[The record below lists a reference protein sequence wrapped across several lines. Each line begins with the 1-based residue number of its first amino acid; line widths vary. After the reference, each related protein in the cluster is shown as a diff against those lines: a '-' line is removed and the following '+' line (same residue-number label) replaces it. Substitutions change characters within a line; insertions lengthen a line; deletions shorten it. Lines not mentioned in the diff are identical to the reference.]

1 MADKDFR
8 VKLGLHVGANAY
20 IEGNITSVDLVQM
33 NVASPATVG
42 GTGQLAWNIDEN
54 TLDLGMNANTTLQ
67 IGQEQYFYV
76 KNQTGSLIPNRTAVM
91 AAGTVGMSG
100 RIKVAP
106 ALANNSVPSKYI
118 IGITTEDIPDGGDGF
133 VTTFGK
139 IRKVDTSMFVNGD
152 ILYADPA
159 VPGGLSN
166 TVPIAPNNIVTLAIV
181 VNSDN
186 TNGELFVRPT
196 YGSSLFEDE
205 STYLRNIQDGQAIV
219 YVSANARFENKNV
232 AAASSNS
239 FATISVSGQSNV
251 VADSSSDILTIAAGS
266 GISITTDATTDTIT
280 ITNTGGGGA
289 GLIAGDYV
297 VRATKQGGS
306 QTINNGADTVVTFA
320 DDFDP
325 QGWFASDKF
334 QPTVAGYYTLYA
346 QVWWDAGSITNN
358 QNNIQFRKNGT
369 TQLAIVQDQIVTG
382 AGYAQTISTITYFNG
397 TTDYVEV
404 TAYTGN
410 TTSQNIN
417 SSGNGTFF
425 TAALYAYGDA
435 ANSWVNANDYTTL
448 LSARSNDFNTLQ
460 TAYAND
466 YATLL
471 AARSNDYSTLLTAQA
486 NDYSTLLTA
495 QANDYNTLLTA
506 RSNDYSTLISAQ
518 ANDFNTLLTARSNDF
533 STLQAAYANDFALYS
548 SIKTFNTFSVAGQS
562 DVVADSFGDTVTLVA
577 GSGITITTNPTTD
590 TITFAS
596 TGGGGGSSNSFSA
609 IAVSGQ
615 STISAQ
621 TNTTLN
627 ISAGSNIILTT
638 DASSNTLTISA
649 TGGGGGGG
657 VTWLSSSSNY
667 TVSSGQGVFAN
678 TQATSWTLT
687 LPASPTTGDTIY
699 IIDSGEYFDTNPLT
713 VNRNGKTIMYRS
725 EDLILD
731 VKNIS
736 LFLVYTGADWRIG

>member
-42 GTGQLAWNIDEN
+42 GAGQLAWNINDN

-186 TNGELFVRPT
+186 NNGELFVRPT

-239 FATISVSGQSNV
+239 FTTISVSGQSNV
-251 VADSSSDILTIAAGS
+251 VADSSSDTLTLAAGS

-297 VRATKQGGS
+297 VRATKQGGA
-306 QTINNGADTVVTFA
+306 QTVTNGADAVVTFG

-325 QGWFASDKF
+325 QGWFASNKF
-334 QPTVAGYYTLYA
+334 QPTIAGYYTLYA
-346 QVWWDAGSITNN
+346 QVWWDAGAVTNN
-358 QNNIQFRKNGT
+358 QNNIQFRKNGS
-369 TQLAIVQDQIVTG
+369 TQLAITQDQIVTG
-382 AGYAQTISTITYFNG
+382 SGYTQSLSTVAYFNG
-397 TTDYVEV
+397 TTDYIEV

-417 SSGNGTFF
+417 SAGSGTYF

-435 ANSWVNANDYTTL
+435 ANTWVNANDYTTL
-448 LSARSNDFNTLQ
+448 LSARSNDYTTLLSAQ
-460 TAYAND
+460 AND
-466 YATLL
+466 F
-471 AARSNDYSTLLTAQA
+471 NTLLTAQA

-495 QANDYNTLLTA
+495 QAND
-506 RSNDYSTLISAQ
+506 
-518 ANDFNTLLTARSNDF
+518 F
-533 STLQAAYANDFALYS
+533 STLQAAYANDFALFS
-548 SIKTFNTFSVAGQS
+548 SVKTFNTFVVAGQS
-562 DVVADSFGDTVTLVA
+562 DVVADAFGDTLTLAA
-577 GSGITITTNPTTD
+577 GNGISLTTNATSD
-590 TITFAS
+590 TITI
-596 TGGGGGSSNSFSA
+596 SSIGPRLVYLADATSITVN
-609 IAVSGQ
+609 VD
-615 STISAQ
+615 
-621 TNTTLN
+621 
-627 ISAGSNIILTT
+627 TT
-638 DASSNTLTISA
+638 DVAQQN
-649 TGGGGGGG
+649 
-657 VTWLSSSSNY
+657 
-667 TVSSGQGVFAN
+667 N
-678 TQATSWTLT
+678 TQAVGT
-687 LPASPTTGDTIY
+687 
-699 IIDSGEYFDTNPLT
+699 LT
-713 VNRNGKTIMYRS
+713 VNAPTGTVLDSEKFILRIRSTNVQTFSWDPVFAGSTDGSLPTATSGSSKTDYMGFMYMTADS
-725 EDLILD
+725 KWHMIA
-731 VKNIS
+731 KN
-736 LFLVYTGADWRIG
+736 FGF